1 MVLPATTTGPEAK
14 GPQLR
19 YNNYIKLRGTR
30 TDMDVIKKY
39 LLFPF
44 KNDWK
49 LLLCLSIPA
58 LLLGAF
64 GLNQLGRLTTAN
76 LLALESIKLVC
87 EFLFLGAL
95 LSLLHLLGVKNK
107 WVLATVAFL
116 YYLTMTADLILL
128 WYFKERFGAKYLNTM
143 EGGDYDFLK
152 DWRVI
157 SYFAVLASFCIFAA
171 KRYFRQIGRAHV

>member
-30 TDMDVIKKY
+30 TNMDVIKKY
-39 LLFPF
+39 LFPPF

-87 EFLFLGAL
+87 EFLFLGVGIGDR
-95 LSLLHLLGVKNK
+95 SVP
-107 WVLATVAFL
+107 
-116 YYLTMTADLILL
+116 IL
-128 WYFKERFGAKYLNTM
+128 FNNDR
-143 EGGDYDFLK
+143 
-152 DWRVI
+152 RP
-157 SYFAVLASFCIFAA
+157 YFAVVF
-171 KRYFRQIGRAHV
+171 